1 MNPYP
6 ILLLGKYDLRCAKRS
21 GREIFVCRAYAPD
34 VMYPYIDIRAKQ
46 DQFVRSIDGEMISS
60 LFI

>member
-21 GREIFVCRAYAPD
+21 GREIYLYRAYTA
-34 VMYPYIDIRAKQ
+34 Q
-46 DQFVRSIDGEMISS
+46 T
-60 LFI
+60 